1 MKIYEE
7 IKEMAESWISVKAR
21 LPEPETEVL
30 AVCVRNGYRFI
41 CPVIFEDGTMLTQNS
56 MWNWYELGNYGTYS
70 EENDDYFVPEGWW
83 ENRQF
88 TPDDI
93 YNNPVDCT
101 VTHWMPLPDLPK
113 GARMDGGDRRMRA
126 STCKGCGAAIVW
138 IRTPGGKSMPCDA
151 TPRYYIEKPRSGS
164 KKIVTPN
171 GEVISCEYTEDPHK
185 ATGTGFAPHW
195 GSCLAAGTFRK

>member
-1 MKIYEE
+1 
-7 IKEMAESWISVKAR
+7 MAEYIERDAFIAWLKRIPLKDLSDGRGLCRIIMEEDFKRAIRELPREVIADVAPVGWISVKDK

-70 EENDDYFVPEGWW
+70 EENDDYFIPEGWW

-101 VTHWMPLPDLPK
+101 VTHWMPLPEPPMS
-113 GARMDGGDRRMRA
+113 ARMDGGADNE
-126 STCKGCGAAIVW
+126 T
-138 IRTPGGKSMPCDA
+138 D
-151 TPRYYIEKPRSGS
+151 
-164 KKIVTPN
+164 
-171 GEVISCEYTEDPHK
+171 
-185 ATGTGFAPHW
+185 
-195 GSCLAAGTFRK
+195 

>member
-1 MKIYEE
+1 MRVT
-7 IKEMAESWISVKAR
+7 MSISLLNICLLAAVCLAAGAFIALVLRGDYWRRVKDK
-21 LPEPETEVL
+21 LPKPETEVL

-101 VTHWMPLPDLPK
+101 VTHWMPLPKKPMS
-113 GARMDGGDRRMRA
+113 AR
-126 STCKGCGAAIVW
+126 
-138 IRTPGGKSMPCDA
+138 
-151 TPRYYIEKPRSGS
+151 
-164 KKIVTPN
+164 
-171 GEVISCEYTEDPHK
+171 EVI
-185 ATGTGFAPHW
+185 
-195 GSCLAAGTFRK
+195 